1 MENKSNISEIDI
13 NSLLNMSYNSEENTT
28 ESVDDIEIDLKLLE
42 TNIDEL
48 LRESIIE
55 QEDLLED
62 FENFVVANNN
72 VMLFE
77 NYTQNTLSK

>member
-1 MENKSNISEIDI
+1 MENKSNILEIDI

-55 QEDLLED
+55 QENLLED